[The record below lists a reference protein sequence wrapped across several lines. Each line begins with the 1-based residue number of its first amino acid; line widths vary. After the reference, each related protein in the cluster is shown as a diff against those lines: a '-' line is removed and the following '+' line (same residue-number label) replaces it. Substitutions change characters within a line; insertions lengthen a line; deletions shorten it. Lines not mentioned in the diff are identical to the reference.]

1 MRTRTFLLSSLSL
14 ALFAACSPTP
24 TPTLSVTPESIS
36 ATAGDTATALEAKVE
51 NSSATVNW
59 KLTGDGTLSATQGVK
74 VSYTPPA
81 TLNSSAAAFITAS
94 LSDGTLNKIIT
105 VSLKP
110 KATLEIQAPSQPI
123 VFNTAGVVFNAKLTG
138 STETILWSLEPA
150 TGAGS
155 IDPKQ
160 GVTTQYTPPLSSTA
174 NQEVTLKAKAGALE
188 QSVKFTV
195 LLPTLT
201 VSPADFTT
209 LNAGLKQTFSVST
222 NNRDSV
228 SPTVWTLEGVGKLN
242 SADAKTVTGSSVEY
256 SAPDPATVTLEQTV
270 KLSAKLGSVTKTLEF
285 KVKPT
290 LKLLTITADKT
301 ELIAGE
307 APITIKLLRTLLA
320 PGASVTF
327 SVDPASKG
335 GSISVI
341 DANTYSY
348 TPPAPADVAAPL
360 TVTLSFTVDGLTKT
374 VVLNIKP
381 KPVLVVTPSS
391 TTITAGSATP
401 ITLTAAR
408 TNLDAAK
415 VIVYTVT
422 STTPPLATTGGI
434 TGNTVI
440 SVAPGNTATY
450 TPPSSVTA
458 DTTVVITASTGTTPN
473 DATTTVT
480 LTVKPKPVVP

>member
-1 MRTRTFLLSSLSL
+1 V
-14 ALFAACSPTP
+14 A
-24 TPTLSVTPESIS
+24 I
-36 ATAGDTATALEAKVE
+36 
-51 NSSATVNW
+51 
-59 KLTGDGTLSATQGVK
+59 
-74 VSYTPPA
+74 
-81 TLNSSAAAFITAS
+81 
-94 LSDGTLNKIIT
+94 
-105 VSLKP
+105 KP

-150 TGAGS
+150 AGAGS

-160 GVTTQYTPPLSSTA
+160 GVTTQYTPPITGTA
-174 NQEVTLKAKAGALE
+174 NQEVTLKAKAGSLE

-201 VSPADFTT
+201 VTPAVTT
-209 LNAGLKQTFSVST
+209 LDAGLKQVFTVAT
-222 NNRDSV
+222 NNNDALSGV
-228 SPTVWTLEGVGKLN
+228 QWTLEGPGTL
-242 SADAKTVTGSSVEY
+242 KTALGSSVEY

-290 LKLLTITADKT
+290 LKLLTVTADKT

-307 APITIKLLRTLLA
+307 PAINIKLLRTLLT
-320 PGASVTF
+320 PGSGVTF
-327 SVDPASKG
+327 SIDPATKS

-348 TPPAPADVAAPL
+348 TPPAPADVTAPV
-360 TVTLSFTVDGLTKT
+360 TVTLSFTVDGITKT
-374 VVLNIKP
+374 AVLNIKP

-415 VIVYTVT
+415 VVVYTVT

-434 TGNTVI
+434 TGNTV
-440 SVAPGNTATY
+440 VTTDALGNGAKY

-458 DTTVVITASTGTTPN
+458 DTTVVITATTGTTPS

-480 LTVKPKPVVP
+480 LTVKKP

>member
-1 MRTRTFLLSSLSL
+1 
-14 ALFAACSPTP
+14 
-24 TPTLSVTPESIS
+24 VTPESIS
-36 ATAGDTATALEAKVE
+36 ATAGDAGTVLEAKVE
-51 NSSATVNW
+51 NSSAEVNW
-59 KLTGDGTLSATQGVK
+59 KLSGDGTLSATKGAK
-74 VSYTPPA
+74 VTYTPPA
-81 TLNSSAAAFITAS
+81 TLNSSTTAVITAS
-94 LSDGTLNKIIT
+94 LSDTTFSKTII

-110 KATLEIQAPSQPI
+110 KATLEIQAPTQPI

-138 STETILWSLEPA
+138 STDTILWSLEPA

-160 GVTTQYTPPLSSTA
+160 GVTTQYTPPLSGTA
-174 NQEVTLKAKAGALE
+174 NQEVTLKARAGTLE

-201 VSPADFTT
+201 VSPANFST

-228 SPTVWTLEGVGKLN
+228 SPTMWTLEGVGSLK
-242 SADAKTVTGSSVEY
+242 APTTGSSVEY
-256 SAPDPATVTLEQTV
+256 SAPTPADVTTEQTV
-270 KLSAKLGSVTKTLEF
+270 KLTSKLGSVTKTLEF

-290 LKLLTITADKT
+290 VKILTVTPDKT
-301 ELIAGE
+301 DLVAGE
-307 APITIKLLRTLLA
+307 APINIKLLRTLLT
-320 PGASVTF
+320 PGSGVTF
-327 SVDPASKG
+327 SIDPATKS
-335 GSISVI
+335 GSISVV
-341 DANTYSY
+341 DGDTYRY
-348 TPPAPADVAAPL
+348 TPPAPADVTAPV
-360 TVTLSFTVDGLTKT
+360 TVTLSFTVDGITKT
-374 VVLNIKP
+374 AVLNIKP

-408 TNLDAAK
+408 TDLDATK

-440 SVAPGNTATY
+440 SVTPGNTATY

-458 DTTVVITASTGTTPN
+458 DTTVVITATTGTTPS